1 MSLEGRPWGAGGCR
15 LLKKPQS
22 LAPEKRANMNDGGL
36 MWGAE
41 ERHEE
46 GLGAG
51 KMASERRKETVST
64 PPYLS
69 S

>member
-1 MSLEGRPWGAGGCR
+1 MPVVSNT
-15 LLKKPQS
+15 
-22 LAPEKRANMNDGGL
+22 LAVRVPVKE
-36 MWGAE
+36 WGAE